1 MVIVTKMKIFGYDIK
16 RTEKRDLTIGP
27 STGIGVTY
35 GGNSTNFS
43 AEASMKLSA
52 VYRCVDVVSDSIATM
67 PFDIMVKR
75 GPDWQKD
82 YSHFSYPM
90 LNFQPNPSLSKY
102 TMMKTLTAKV
112 LLNGNGYIWIH
123 RDEMGNPL
131 WLQLLN
137 GTVVMYLREDFSV
150 YYIFTDYYTYTE
162 QTIDGDDMIHVLNFS
177 YNGLQGI
184 STLTHAANSIGLAQ
198 ASDGQALGFFRNG
211 ANATGIYTV
220 PGTIKPDK
228 AKALKDS
235 LKEALSYNETTGI
248 GGGIA
253 IMEGGGTL
261 EKLTINPKDTQMLET
276 RAFNVRDICRFF
288 GVAPMKAFDDS
299 GGISKSVESYQLGY
313 ITDTITP
320 FAKKI
325 ENEFNRKL
333 YRPSQRSRTKV
344 ILDIN
349 ELMSSD
355 LGTLAEYYSKLFPL
369 GVFTTNEIRAK
380 IHNAPV
386 EEGDKPYVMV
396 NLGQLG
402 KPVDPSQN
410 KNAGAGLPGNTK

>member
-1 MVIVTKMKIFGYDIK
+1 MKIFGYDIK
-16 RTEKRDLTIGP
+16 KAEKRDLTIGP
-27 STGIGVTY
+27 STGFGVPY
-35 GGNSTNFS
+35 GGSSPNVA
-43 AEASMKLSA
+43 AEVAMKLSA

-75 GPDWQKD
+75 GNDWQKD
-82 YSHFSYPM
+82 FSHFSYPM
-90 LNFQPNPSLSKY
+90 LNVQPNPSLSKY
-102 TMMKTLTAKV
+102 TFMKALTGKI

-123 RDEMGNPL
+123 RDETGSPV

-137 GTVVMYLREDFSV
+137 GSVIMYLKPDFSV
-150 YYIFTDYYTYTE
+150 YYMFIDYYTHNETM
-162 QTIDGDDMIHVLNFS
+162 IDGDDMIHILNFS
-177 YNGLQGI
+177 YNGLLGV
-184 STLTHAANSIGLAQ
+184 STLTHAANTIGLAQ
-198 ASDGQALGFFRNG
+198 ASEGQAKGFFSNG
-211 ANATGIYTV
+211 ANMTGILTV
-220 PGTIKPDK
+220 PGTLKPDK
-228 AKALKDS
+228 AKALKQ
-235 LKEALSYNETTGI
+235 ALSDALQFNDITGI

-253 IMEGGGTL
+253 IVEQGA
-261 EKLTINPKDTQMLET
+261 EFKPLTINPKDAQMLET
-276 RAFNVRDICRFF
+276 RTFNVIDICRFF
-288 GVAPMKAFDDS
+288 GVNPTKAFDVT
-299 GGISKSVESYQLGY
+299 GGVSKSVESYQLGY
-313 ITDTITP
+313 ITDTIAP

-333 YRPSQRSRTKV
+333 YRPSQRARTKV

-396 NLGQLG
+396 NLGKLG
-402 KPVDPSQN
+402 EPVQAVQN
-410 KNAGAGLPGNTK
+410 KNAGAGQPGNTL